1 MRRYLLANV
10 LVALAGIS
18 VFAVPA
24 VAADLPP
31 LLAKAPAA
39 PPPFSWSGFYVGI
52 NAGADWQRD
61 DFTSTITGC
70 DAVPR
75 PAQCTGSIGHLGSSS
90 SSAVA
95 AQVAAAGTGSNT
107 KVGGTGGGQFGFNWQ
122 TGGLV
127 LGAEADIEAIGG
139 APAIGTNRP
148 LDPFTGSFF
157 SVTDHASADWL
168 ATVRGRI
175 GYAADRLLFYATGGA
190 AFTRINF
197 SQSYSDIFGGP
208 LLGTPLTAFSASS
221 TRTGYAVGAGV
232 EYAFAGNWSA
242 RGDYLFAG
250 GFGEVGGSYL
260 AVAGTGNADVH
271 SASVKLDVQMVRLGL
286 NYRFY

>member
-1 MRRYLLANV
+1 
-10 LVALAGIS
+10 
-18 VFAVPA
+18 
-24 VAADLPP
+24 
-31 LLAKAPAA
+31 
-39 PPPFSWSGFYVGI
+39 
-52 NAGADWQRD
+52 
-61 DFTSTITGC
+61 
-70 DAVPR
+70 
-75 PAQCTGSIGHLGSSS
+75 
-90 SSAVA
+90 
-95 AQVAAAGTGSNT
+95 
-107 KVGGTGGGQFGFNWQ
+107 
-122 TGGLV
+122 
-127 LGAEADIEAIGG
+127 
-139 APAIGTNRP
+139 
-148 LDPFTGSFF
+148 
-157 SVTDHASADWL
+157 VTDHASADWL

-221 TRTGYAVGAGV
+221 TRTGYAADRLLFYATGGAAFTRINFSQSYSDIFGGPLLGTPLTAFSASSTRTGYAVGAGV

-242 RGDYLFAG
+242 RGEYLFAG

>member
-139 APAIGTNRP
+139 APAIGTIRSP
-148 LDPFTGSFF
+148 
-157 SVTDHASADWL
+157 A
-168 ATVRGRI
+168 
-175 GYAADRLLFYATGGA
+175 
-190 AFTRINF
+190 
-197 SQSYSDIFGGP
+197 
-208 LLGTPLTAFSASS
+208 ASS
-221 TRTGYAVGAGV
+221 R
-232 EYAFAGNWSA
+232 
-242 RGDYLFAG
+242 
-250 GFGEVGGSYL
+250 
-260 AVAGTGNADVH
+260 
-271 SASVKLDVQMVRLGL
+271 
-286 NYRFY
+286 